1 MDIFK
6 LLGFAMIATVLI
18 VVIKEQRKEIALI
31 LSVFT
36 AIAIIAYAMTQMSGV
51 ITMLE
56 SLIEKSGISKDF
68 MLIIFKVI
76 GIAYLVEFGKNICMD
91 AGQSAIATKL
101 EMAGKV
107 MIVVLSIP
115 LINALLSV
123 IAGMV

>member
-6 LLGFAMIATVLI
+6 LLGFAVIATVLI
-18 VVIKEQRKEIALI
+18 IVIKEQRKEIALI

-107 MIVVLSIP
+107 MIVVLSVP

>member
-6 LLGFAMIATVLI
+6 LLGFAVIATVLI

-107 MIVVLSIP
+107 MIVVLSVP

>member
-6 LLGFAMIATVLI
+6 LLGFAVIATVLI

-107 MIVVLSIP
+107 MIVVLSVR

>member
-6 LLGFAMIATVLI
+6 LLGFAVIATVLI

-36 AIAIIAYAMTQMSGV
+36 SIAIIAYAMTQMSGV

-107 MIVVLSIP
+107 MIVVLSVP